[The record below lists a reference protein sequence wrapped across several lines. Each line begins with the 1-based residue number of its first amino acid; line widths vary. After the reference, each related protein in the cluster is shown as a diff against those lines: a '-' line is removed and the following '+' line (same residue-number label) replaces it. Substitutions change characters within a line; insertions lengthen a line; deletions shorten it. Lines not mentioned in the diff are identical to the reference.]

1 MPPETRPPEPGAG
14 PGHGA
19 VSGHGAASGHDAVS
33 GHDADAL
40 LGRVARGDE
49 RAFEQLYDVTAA
61 PVHGVVRRVVRDP
74 AMAEEVTQE
83 VMIEVWRS
91 AARFDPS
98 RGSALAWIMT
108 IAHRRAVDRV
118 RREQS
123 AGEREARTAG
133 QGTGAA
139 HDPVSERVEARL
151 ERERVRRC
159 LRTLTRL
166 QRETVTLAYYGGH
179 SYREVAELVGAPP
192 NTVRTR
198 MRDGLIRLRDCLG
211 GER

>member
-1 MPPETRPPEPGAG
+1 MPSETGPPEPG
-14 PGHGA
+14 GA
-19 VSGHGAASGHDAVS
+19 PE
-33 GHDADAL
+33 HDADAL

-49 RAFEQLYDVTAA
+49 RAFERLYDVAAA
-61 PVHGVVRRVVRDP
+61 PVHGLARRVVRDP
-74 AMAEEVTQE
+74 ALAEEVTQE

-91 AARFDPS
+91 AARFDPA

-123 AGEREARTAG
+123 AGDREARTAAG
-133 QGTGAA
+133 PGAA
-139 HDPVSERVEARL
+139 HDPVGERVEARL
-151 ERERVRRC
+151 EHERVRRC

-166 QRETVTLAYYGGH
+166 QRETVTLAYYAGH
-179 SYREVAELVGAPP
+179 SFREVAELVGAPP

-211 GER
+211 VER

>member
-1 MPPETRPPEPGAG
+1 MPAETRPPERG
-14 PGHGA
+14 
-19 VSGHGAASGHDAVS
+19 AVS
-33 GHDADAL
+33 GHDADVL
-40 LGRVARGDE
+40 LGRTARGDE
-49 RAFEQLYDVTAA
+49 RAFELLYDVAAA
-61 PVHGVVRRVVRDP
+61 PVHGLVRRVVRDP
-74 AMAEEVTQE
+74 ALAEEVTQE

-91 AARFDPS
+91 ATRYDPA
-98 RGSALAWIMT
+98 RGSAMAWIMT

-123 AGEREARTAG
+123 AGEREARAVHH
-133 QGTGAA
+133 GTGAA
-139 HDPVSERVEARL
+139 HDPVGERVEARL
-151 ERERVRRC
+151 EHERVRRC

-198 MRDGLIRLRDCLG
+198 MRDGIIRLRDCLG
-211 GER
+211 VER